1 MKVGSF
7 DSNNKPIAP
16 AGGQAATPASDKPA
30 AAVAAARPEAS
41 ATVALSPAASL
52 LVNDGNASFDAAKV
66 SRIAAAIR
74 DGKFEVNAEA
84 VADKLIA
91 NAKEMLA
98 GPQH

>member
-16 AGGQAATPASDKPA
+16 AGGQAAAPASDKPA
-30 AAVAAARPEAS
+30 AAAARPEAS

-84 VADKLIA
+84 IADKLIA